1 VEAKPSPGA
10 DKLTRILAA
19 VAGVL
24 CLALIA
30 LGAFYFGRE
39 SAPAKTSSA
48 KAPASSSGKF
58 DYGVLNQIHDI
69 LNKEYVKPDN
79 LDDQTL
85 YEAAINGLLNSLSD
99 SGTYYV
105 DADTYKVN
113 VNPSGT
119 FDGIGATVSQ
129 QGQDIVIVAPI
140 KNTPAEAAGIQ
151 AGDVVL
157 AVDGES
163 TKGWTTEKAVLKIRG
178 PRGTKVTVSIRH
190 TDGATQDYTLT
201 RAPVNIESVSTKAPA
216 DGMQDS
222 AGKVV
227 SGVGYIKISEFTA
240 RTPGE
245 MDEAIK
251 TVASSGAK
259 AIVLD
264 LRGNPGGLLNAT
276 VSIADMFLDKG
287 TILTQRD
294 RNGREQ
300 IFSAKSGT
308 TTTLPVVIILNR
320 FSASASEVLSAAL
333 HDNGRATIVGEKS
346 FGKATVNIAREL
358 PDGGAV
364 FVSIA
369 QWLTPNGTLIDKAGI
384 NPDIEVVA
392 TDTDIDQ
399 RKDPQLYKA
408 VDILEGQIRASAAP

>member
-1 VEAKPSPGA
+1 VEPKPTS
-10 DKLTRILAA
+10 DKLTRALTV
-19 VAGVL
+19 VAGLLV
-24 CLALIA
+24 LALLAI
-30 LGAFYFGRE
+30 GAFYWGRE
-39 SAPAKTSSA
+39 TAPVK
-48 KAPASSSGKF
+48 ASSQTVVGAGASR
-58 DYGVLNQIHDI
+58 YNYSILTQIRDI
-69 LNKEYVKPDN
+69 LAKEYVKPDN

-105 DADTYKVN
+105 DSDTYKVN

-129 QGQDIVIVAPI
+129 QGSDIVIVAPI
-140 KNTPAEAAGIQ
+140 KNTPAEAAGIKS
-151 AGDVVL
+151 GDIVT
-157 AVDGES
+157 AVEGES
-163 TKGWTTEKAVLKIRG
+163 TSGWTTEKAVLKIRG
-178 PRGTKVTVSIRH
+178 PRGTKVTISIRH
-190 TDGATQDYTLT
+190 SDGTNQDYTLT
-201 RAPVNIESVSTKAPA
+201 RAPVNIESVSTKAPST
-216 DGMQDS
+216 MQDS
-222 AGKVV
+222 SGRTAAGI
-227 SGVGYIKISEFTA
+227 GYIKISEFTA

-251 TVASSGAK
+251 EVTNGGAK
-259 AIVLD
+259 GIVLD
-264 LRGNPGGLLNAT
+264 LRGNPGGLLNST

-300 IFSAKSGT
+300 VFSAKGGVT
-308 TTTLPVVIILNR
+308 TSLPVAIILNR

-384 NPDIEVVA
+384 SPDIEVIPS
-392 TDTDIDQ
+392 DSDIDQ

-408 VDILEGQIRASAAP
+408 VDVLEGQIRASVAP